1 MQRQDCA
8 LDQQFQQVTQTS
20 NVVWKRNRNMYC
32 ALLLAQLQQG
42 QLEPPF
48 TSMPPDGSLPNLPN
62 HLIYRGLS
70 PSHVASH
77 PQGSAASPVAAGPS
91 HCRSPQNVGTAPQPH
106 LGPGQLHGL
115 VRTFHSNMQARG
127 FDLTRSGGG
136 GSGHRDGGG
145 PESALPVVPAGGAV
159 AARAPC
165 SGRTGGS
172 SLDPGRAEDAVKVAA
187 GRGDRAVHAQRDQQ
201 RASHDARGNWAPLTT
216 CAEDDACPDQDAAA
230 AALLAAKEAEIA
242 ARVAAKRRQL
252 AEQQRADAEAATRQQ
267 QLQQQQQSSDAE
279 AATRRQQLQQQQQS
293 SAAKAHLDDVISRY
307 RDARRQWASPQ
318 RAAEPYHRGA
328 DGPAE
333 DARGVAPAWSHLEAA
348 AAPEARRQP
357 PASPDMC
364 AGAKPHLR
372 STGGGNS
379 GPGPASPSAR
389 RSGSPAGA
397 GTEPDSD
404 CSSPRLR
411 LAPPRLL
418 PTPERLPRVVG
429 SPRSGSPQSPT
440 RGAAA
445 AGWTA
450 DTAAS
455 PPSPTGRAQEPR
467 ASRPVQMLSSL
478 LASPRHLGSPR
489 YHVTS
494 SYSPNS
500 GSSPPSAQAR
510 SRSSSPG
517 ASSSPSR
524 RRVWPSPDPAIT
536 YSLARRMRS
545 SPRALEVLAKDALAQ
560 RAATV
565 LPSTAVPDSD
575 ASPSG
580 VLLVPRPLVYDGARR
595 QPVRATFEFS
605 NLLSSLLPPATTSAA
620 SSAGRPT
627 PQQVVGGAN
636 VDSSHPSGNEIG
648 GGGCYDAASRG
659 AGEPMF
665 PPREGRY
672 IGADNRGNSE
682 FESPGSSLRSGSPR
696 AAWPLRDRLVQAARG
711 SGAGASNGS
720 NRASSSVASGS
731 CGGPSH
737 SSRSQQQPLTLS
749 LASPPASPRRL
760 AAMAAAA
767 VAGGQPSPR
776 RPSPLGGRAPPADP
790 NPGDPPPE
798 QRLAAS
804 STERLRRPAAGP
816 ASGSTAA
823 ATAGSRRPFV
833 PSSRSGSAPPS
844 RPTSVPTSR
853 LAYASASRPTSVPSS
868 RAASAPS
875 TSRHGPARRPAP
887 PARRRSGGT
896 GAEDALSP
904 TEQADAQATAM
915 AAEHERSRSSR
926 APSTRT
932 QMSSLRGFTNS
943 SVGSMPSSTRL
954 TEMARHNL
962 AASLPSVFSFSSRG
976 DLAAAAGHGGRSGL
990 VNAGGAAVNGPG
1002 AGCGGGVDRYAGRAD
1017 HDASSGVPYT
1027 TRSGFGPTS
1036 GDGAH
1041 STEAGGGP
1049 ESIGGPAGGSAT
1061 SAAQRS
1067 AWTWSAMGDGSGP
1080 SAPGVPGLTRSSD
1093 GFGGPSSASGLARS
1107 SDGFSG
1113 PGGRD
1118 VPQQPFWSRTAAA
1131 GVPGGDGHSTIR
1143 SDWTGAEASASDLS
1157 GRTDP
1162 QPGFLPVRHGEASPG
1177 GRVGTGAE
1185 ARGSTSSSGTVD
1197 LLSAL
1202 GGNVHR
1208 VQETPTLLR
1217 TAAAVQTSRRPS
1229 SDDRAVATL
1238 LAGSGTTG
1246 FGAHPPVTS
1255 KAPWS
1260 RSSGGGHVDPF
1271 RGAAQQ
1277 AAMAAGLTGHGHLL
1291 MATRGGFAELSAA
1304 EAAGELALL
1313 DVEGVIRD
1321 FEMSLQNQLEF
1332 TLRPSPDQQP
1342 AARGTGGGQGDNSGS
1357 QAGRSGGGGGGGVP
1371 LPSAASRLADRFALH
1386 SALADFRHAFDRLRR
1401 RLALHVSDPAV
1412 ADALYSSGSSG
1423 GGAAGSGSGGGGA
1436 APYRYSSQP
1445 RWYNRYDSL
1454 TASSAQH
1461 PPWRPSGAGRSAS
1474 VDISGFRHAAL
1485 AVSTGGD
1492 DAAGGGGTG
1501 GRRTGAAERFSRVA
1515 AEAVAHYRDDVA
1527 LLLSRVRSV
1536 LQSSLDGAALRRLQR
1551 SSSGGGEG
1559 ALRRTLAELATD
1571 DAAAAA
1577 AQEMGL
1583 RRRVVSEVLHTLE
1596 ESAHQLGLQLVTL
1609 AAAPIDMSSPALSR
1623 LRAALDEHLDAA
1635 SAGGSGGG
1643 AAGDGGRRRGGRY
1656 SSAGGGDGAG
1666 RTGRYSSPGGGG
1678 GGHRAYRAAQP
1689 PREVVDSMNGR
1700 GDPGGGRRRSN
1711 SAGTRRGRA
1720 ADAAA
1725 LSSADEYMSTV
1736 GATAASDSL
1745 SSEALRMRNRPTSW
1759 RRGEQPSDWLGD
1771 MPTPAGPPELGPGS
1785 DGPYGDQYRRAGR
1798 NGRQATRD
1806 WAGAHTNRTSS
1817 GAADGRR
1824 VGDDAH
1830 NGAVPRGQGLR
1841 TATSG
1846 SLGTGGPVTPA
1857 AGAAAAAVDCIGDG
1871 GGPPA
1876 GLLAAFF
1883 ASPTVE
1889 ILPSAAAG
1897 VTDAAS
1903 PFAST
1908 PPHRHQ
1914 QHQHAPDGFAD
1925 PMPPPRPPPLS
1936 VPSPAHS
1943 APMSPRS
1950 TSQPP
1955 STWAVARAS
1964 ASTVDAV
1971 LQGSTTFAA
1980 AASPASAP
1988 RRAADLVGA
1997 NDGHEGELQAEDTVA
2012 AWHAGATALRLTREA
2027 HAARAAA
2034 SAARES
2040 ALAAAREAAAVVG
2053 MQTMQSRALEVVMSA
2068 VQEAAEVTAREA
2080 AAAATE
2086 RQAAQ
2091 AAVATAVREMQE
2103 AAQMAAREAASAT
2116 VLETAVVAER
2126 QYMQAT
2132 AREAANADA
2141 LEAVVSAVREA
2152 AEATARQAAVAAAER
2167 QAAQAAARQAV
2178 QMSAHEAAA
2187 AAEREAAEA
2196 ATRQAAYERHSARI
2210 AALEAAQVAARE
2222 AAAAAAREATELAA
2236 QEAAVVARNTAHAAA
2251 REVTQAAVRDVTMA
2265 AAREAAAASAREAAA
2280 VSAARAAAQATARE
2294 AAAAA
2299 AAREAAQ
2306 AAALAAAT
2314 AAERQAAVAAEREA
2328 AQAAALEAAV
2338 SAAREAAEAAQKAV
2352 QVAAEEAAQASAR
2365 GLAAAE
2371 QREAAHISALEEAVS
2386 AARDTAR
2393 SIALELAAATER
2405 EAAAKIE
2412 RDAAVVAAWKAA
2424 EAAEQRAAQ
2433 AAERES
2439 AAKAALEAAVSS
2451 AREAAVAA
2459 AQETAL
2465 ATAREAAR
2473 EAAAL
2478 AEREAAAATAR
2489 EAATLA
2495 AARET
2500 AEVVARE
2507 AAAAAAAASE
2517 AALAAVK
2524 EAVATAERQAAQ
2536 AAERETAHASALQEA
2551 LATARE
2557 VAIVT
2562 AREIAVE
2569 SAREAT
2575 IASAREVAAIAER
2588 QAAWTS
2594 ERESAQ
2600 VAAVEAAM
2608 AAAREVAR
2616 LTAREVATESARE
2629 ATLTST
2635 REALA
2640 AAERQAAQVSEL
2652 STAQWSAFEAAM
2664 SVARDVASQA
2674 AARDAAAVD
2683 LRELAAAAAREA
2695 AAAVFREAAAMSAQE
2710 SAAREEE
2717 AMMVREAA
2725 VAAARAAAEGAAE
2738 RGAAAPEGAPM
2749 ARVTLLE
2756 ASQRAAPFRGQDD
2769 HQNAGGAA
2777 EPYSR
2782 VTVTP
2787 AGPHPA
2793 RRARFDL
2800 TAASPHVAAVA
2811 AAAAAAGQS
2820 EVAHAPQQ
2828 HPVSYRAMVWEL
2840 PQSADASAG
2849 RSPPRDDRPR
2859 PATHAA
2865 AASAACRLITQPH
2878 ANDPGVADDG
2888 GAAAA
2893 AAVAAAIAV
2902 YEASNSPGPAGPP
2915 LSPAANPP
2923 MPGHHRETRDDR
2935 RRAQR
2940 QQEQQQE
2947 PVPGPPSG
2955 IQMPPPP
2962 PPLSCLR
2969 GQPAPGVRHGPHE
2982 DGPMGQ
2988 GSDEAS
2994 GERRRSKPR
3003 SGIPS
3008 VFTDAGDNGA
3018 GGRAGAAAAGAG
3030 AEFRSASQRE
3040 ATSDVSSSSDLTLE
3054 DFRLRRQ
3061 QLAASPPTRP
3071 RPVSAAATPSHRASR
3086 PDRSSGSSGSSSSS
3100 VMGVLKSVRSV
3111 TPDASRRDVAVPGP
3125 LPSASA
3131 TALDEFARRD
3141 FLEFQRIKQR
3151 LGLAEASSP
3160 PLPPP
3165 LPPPQQ
3171 QQQLAPIISAA
3182 YDAPTPFMTA
3192 QQQQTGPGS
3201 RSASRGREPPTH
3213 GSEHAL
3219 PRTSLVNGAPRQGA
3233 EGPEQQRDTQQALD
3247 PQELAVRLRRLTD
3260 RTTQL
3265 QQRVSRLTLPLG
3277 ML

>member
-1817 GAADGRR
+1817 GAAD
-1824 VGDDAH
+1824 
-1830 NGAVPRGQGLR
+1830 
-1841 TATSG
+1841 
-1846 SLGTGGPVTPA
+1846 
-1857 AGAAAAAVDCIGDG
+1857 
-1871 GGPPA
+1871 
-1876 GLLAAFF
+1876 
-1883 ASPTVE
+1883 
-1889 ILPSAAAG
+1889 
-1897 VTDAAS
+1897 
-1903 PFAST
+1903 
-1908 PPHRHQ
+1908 
-1914 QHQHAPDGFAD
+1914 
-1925 PMPPPRPPPLS
+1925 
-1936 VPSPAHS
+1936 